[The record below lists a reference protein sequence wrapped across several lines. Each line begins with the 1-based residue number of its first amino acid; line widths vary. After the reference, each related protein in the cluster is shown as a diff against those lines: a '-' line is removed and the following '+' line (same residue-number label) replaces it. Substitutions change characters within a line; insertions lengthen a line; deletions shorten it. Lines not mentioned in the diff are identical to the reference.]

1 MTDHFP
7 STTGQAS
14 FDEALAQLLGRPSYA
29 AQILHTLAD
38 LLDDAADEP
47 LADYVLTQ
55 ALEWAARS
63 VAHTSPGATSDD
75 LDRAAAALPEIGFST
90 HGQYAAVLRAVADG
104 LDRHEQLQAAHDDYT
119 ANAAHHALQD
129 HRDDANIAA
138 YTPRP
143 EQPGNAEDRRRG
155 DAR

>member
-7 STTGQAS
+7 STPDQAS

-29 AQILHTLAD
+29 AQILHALAD
-38 LLDDAADEP
+38 LLDDAPDEP

-75 LDRAAAALPEIGFST
+75 LDRATAALPEIGIST
-90 HGQYAAVLRAVADG
+90 HGQYAASLRDIADG
-104 LDRHEQLQAAHDDYT
+104 LDRTELQAARHDYE
-119 ANAAHHALQD
+119 ANAARHALQD
-129 HRDDANIAA
+129 HRDDANLAA

-143 EQPGNAEDRRRG
+143 EQPRTAEDRRRG